1 MDIPEINDTQ
11 ENVDI
16 NSYFIE
22 FVKSKPLLFFIYF
35 LLLFLY
41 PLHRVI
47 LPKYYGKVIS
57 NLKDNSKLSFNSDF
71 VQNILMLLG
80 IYVLIQVM
88 YSVMYKVQGI
98 FIPDFSEFSIQKI
111 FTSLLSNKDLDYDN
125 LETGEILS
133 KIIKVPNIIYK
144 YLDLLKS
151 LLFSQIMVIASCLY
165 HYFNVSNTTGFI
177 FCFLVVGVLILQ
189 YISYELTLKIELKR
203 EQSKDSIYQHFQDV
217 LNNLISVIVC
227 KQEEHEKKVLHT
239 VFEPYVE
246 VFKRSLNMNF
256 IIRIIFSLFNIF
268 SFILLNY
275 IIYKEYVKKTI
286 TKEHFISSFIVTY
299 SVLGIFSESYY
310 AVRSIIDMY
319 SQVKDMED
327 YFNEQKET
335 EDENTAK
342 STVNMGFNNGD
353 IEINNVSYVYKG
365 NETFK
370 DETYSY
376 ALKDVSIKI
385 KKNENV
391 AIVGQIGSGKS
402 TLIKLLMKLSKP
414 TKGNIKIN
422 GINLQT
428 ISREELYDNIFY
440 VPQKPKLLNR
450 SLYENLIYGLEE
462 KLGTNKSENINKINE
477 TMKKMKLSQ
486 NIIKIFNEKM
496 DQPMG
501 VDGVKLSG
509 GQRQIVWIVR
519 AMMRNT
525 SILILDEPS
534 ASLDKENKKIILDTI
549 KEVGKNKT
557 VIIISHDNI
566 DESFRKIELKQGKL
580 VENNNNGNNMFS
592 FMNFF

>member
-1 MDIPEINDTQ
+1 MNSTNIIDEDKK
-11 ENVDI
+11 VDI

-57 NLKDNSKLSFNSDF
+57 SLKDNVKMNLKSDF
-71 VQNILMLLG
+71 IQNTIFLLG
-80 IYVLIQVM
+80 IYVVIQFM
-88 YSVMYKVQGI
+88 YSLMYKVQGI

-111 FTSLLSNKDLDYDN
+111 FSNLLSNKGLDYDN

-151 LLFSQIMVIASCLY
+151 LLFSQIMVIASCLH
-165 HYFNVSNTTGFI
+165 HYFNVSQFAGFV
-177 FCFLVVGVLILQ
+177 FCFLVFGILLLQ
-189 YISYELTLKIELKR
+189 YISYKLTLNIELKR
-203 EQSKDSIYQHFQDV
+203 EQSKDNIYQHFQDV
-217 LNNLISVIVC
+217 LNNLISVVVC
-227 KQEEHEKKVLHT
+227 KQEKHEKKVLHKE
-239 VFEPYVE
+239 FQPYVE
-246 VFKRSLNMNF
+246 IFKKSLNMNF

-275 IIYKEYVKKTI
+275 VIYKEYIKKTI

-327 YFNEQKET
+327 YFNGKT
-335 EDENTAK
+335 KDEDENTAK
-342 STVNMGFNNGD
+342 SMVNMGFSDGD

-365 NETFK
+365 NEKFK

-414 TKGNIKIN
+414 TKGNIKIMIQTRSN
-422 GINLQT
+422 YHNL
-428 ISREELYDNIFY
+428 
-440 VPQKPKLLNR
+440 
-450 SLYENLIYGLEE
+450 
-462 KLGTNKSENINKINE
+462 
-477 TMKKMKLSQ
+477 
-486 NIIKIFNEKM
+486 
-496 DQPMG
+496 
-501 VDGVKLSG
+501 
-509 GQRQIVWIVR
+509 
-519 AMMRNT
+519 
-525 SILILDEPS
+525 
-534 ASLDKENKKIILDTI
+534 
-549 KEVGKNKT
+549 
-557 VIIISHDNI
+557 
-566 DESFRKIELKQGKL
+566 RKQ
-580 VENNNNGNNMFS
+580 
-592 FMNFF
+592 

>member
-1 MDIPEINDTQ
+1 M
-11 ENVDI
+11 
-16 NSYFIE
+16 
-22 FVKSKPLLFFIYF
+22 FFIYF
-35 LLLFLY
+35 ILLFLY

-57 NLKDNSKLSFNSDF
+57 NLKDTAQLNLNSEFA
-71 VQNILMLLG
+71 QNIFMLLG

-88 YSVMYKVQGI
+88 YAIMYKVQGI

-111 FTSLLSNKDLDYDN
+111 FTSLLSNKELDYDN

-165 HYFNVSNTTGFI
+165 HYFNVSKSTGFV
-177 FCFLVVGVLILQ
+177 FCFLVIGVLILQ
-189 YISYELTLKIELKR
+189 YISYELTLNIELKR

-217 LNNLISVIVC
+217 LNNLISVVVC
-227 KQEEHEKKVLHT
+227 KQEEHEKKVLHK
-239 VFEPYVE
+239 VFTPYVE

-275 IIYKEYVKKTI
+275 VIYKEYIKKTI

-327 YFNEQKET
+327 YFNGKT
-335 EDENTAK
+335 KDEDENTAK
-342 STVNMGFNNGD
+342 SMVNMGFSDGD

-365 NETFK
+365 NEKFK

-422 GINLQT
+422 GVNLQT

-462 KLGTNKSENINKINE
+462 KLGSNKSENIAKINE
-477 TMKKMKLSQ
+477 TMKKMKLSE
-486 NIIKIFNEKM
+486 NIIKIFYEKM

-525 SILILDEPS
+525 TILILDEPT

-549 KEVGKNKT
+549 KEGGKDKT

-580 VENNNNGNNMFS
+580 VENNSNGNNMFS

>member
-1 MDIPEINDTQ
+1 MDTPEINDNQ
-11 ENVDI
+11 KKVDI

-35 LLLFLY
+35 ILLFLY
-41 PLHRVI
+41 PLHRVV

-57 NLKDNSKLSFNSDF
+57 NLKDTAKLNLNSDF
-71 VQNILMLLG
+71 TQNIFMLLG

-88 YSVMYKVQGI
+88 YSIMYKVQGI

-165 HYFNVSNTTGFI
+165 HYFNVSNVTGLV

-189 YISYELTLKIELKR
+189 YISYELTLNIELKR

-227 KQEEHEKKVLHT
+227 KQEEHEKKVLHN

-246 VFKRSLNMNF
+246 IFKRSLNMNF

-275 IIYKEYVKKTI
+275 VIYKEYVKKTI

-327 YFNEQKET
+327 YFNEQQES

-342 STVNMGFNNGD
+342 SIANMGFSNGD

-365 NETFK
+365 NENFK
-370 DETYSY
+370 DETYSF

-422 GINLQT
+422 GVNLQA

-462 KLGTNKSENINKINE
+462 KLGSNKSENIAKIND
-477 TMKKMKLSQ
+477 TMKQMKLSE

-549 KEVGKNKT
+549 KEVGRHKT
-557 VIIISHDNI
+557 VIIISHDTI
-566 DESFRKIELKQGKL
+566 DESFRKIELKQGEL
-580 VENNNNGNNMFS
+580 VENNGNGNNMFS

>member
-1 MDIPEINDTQ
+1 MDIPKINEEQ
-11 ENVDI
+11 KKVDI

-35 LLLFLY
+35 ILLFLY

-57 NLKDNSKLSFNSDF
+57 NLKDTAQLNLNSEFA
-71 VQNILMLLG
+71 QNIFMLLG

-88 YSVMYKVQGI
+88 YAIMYKVQGI

-111 FTSLLSNKDLDYDN
+111 FTSLLSNKELDYDN

-165 HYFNVSNTTGFI
+165 HYFNVSNSTGFV
-177 FCFLVVGVLILQ
+177 FCFLVTGVLILQ
-189 YISYELTLKIELKR
+189 YISYELTLNIELKR

-217 LNNLISVIVC
+217 LNNLISVVVC
-227 KQEEHEKKVLHT
+227 KQEEHEKKVLHK
-239 VFEPYVE
+239 VFTPYVE
-246 VFKRSLNMNF
+246 IFKRSLNMNF

-275 IIYKEYVKKTI
+275 VIYKEYIKKTI

-327 YFNEQKET
+327 YFNGKT
-335 EDENTAK
+335 KDEDENTAK
-342 STVNMGFNNGD
+342 SMVNMGFSDGD

-365 NETFK
+365 NENFK
-370 DETYSY
+370 DETYSF

-402 TLIKLLMKLSKP
+402 TLIKLLMKLSTP

-422 GINLQT
+422 GVNLQT

-462 KLGTNKSENINKINE
+462 KMGSNKSENIAKINE
-477 TMKKMKLSQ
+477 TMKKMKLSE

-525 SILILDEPS
+525 TILILDEPS

-549 KEVGKNKT
+549 KEVGKDKT

-580 VENNNNGNNMFS
+580 VENNSNGNNMFS

>member
-1 MDIPEINDTQ
+1 MDIPEINDAQ
-11 ENVDI
+11 EKVDI

-342 STVNMGFNNGD
+342 SNVNMGFNNGD

-477 TMKKMKLSQ
+477 TMKKMKLSK